1 MRSIKKNLIDME
13 GGVTKG
19 HNKRKLRRDK
29 RYIQDLDK
37 KWIHNP
43 LTDSKIPPNI
53 E

>member
-1 MRSIKKNLIDME
+1 MRNIKKNLIDME

-19 HNKRKLRRDK
+19 HNKRELRRDK

-37 KWIHNP
+37 KMD
-43 LTDSKIPPNI
+43 TQSFDSKIPPNT